1 MDPALI
7 LGPYGVVIILAY
19 AVKHLYQENQALRD
33 KSMELL
39 EKYQERDEEER
50 KALLAE
56 VARLREE
63 KA

>member
-19 AVKHLYQENQALRD
+19 AVKHLYQENTKLRQSAMD
-33 KSMELL
+33 LL
-39 EKYQERDEEER
+39 KKYQERDEEER

-56 VARLREE
+56 VERLRQE
-63 KA
+63 K